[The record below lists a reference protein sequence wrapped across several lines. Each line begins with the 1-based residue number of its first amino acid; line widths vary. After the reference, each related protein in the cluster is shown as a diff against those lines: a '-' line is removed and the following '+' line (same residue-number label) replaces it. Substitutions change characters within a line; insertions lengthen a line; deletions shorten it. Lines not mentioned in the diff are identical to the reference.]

1 MPGAS
6 RVSIGVQP
14 PGCGSFFVGGL
25 IDRERGEPWEPN
37 THVPSDAPGARMSLR
52 VAETGGTRVS
62 GRDNAAPRTL
72 GTRLTGSRETSK
84 VPSAIMRRGPFVSPR
99 LQSDADEMA
108 NRGRGRDHAGPGLTS
123 ASLGCLARA
132 QREPHRSSRGGECF
146 GRFAPPMHL
155 DGRQRA
161 RLACFFQEGPRNGRR
176 VREGDEG
183 DQRETI
189 WSNRLSHPVRM
200 GAEGVRRLAP
210 SSEVVVIVD
219 VLSFTTCVDVAVSRD
234 LVVFPYPW
242 RDDSGV
248 AFARS
253 VAAMLAGKR
262 GQIPSLS
269 PRSLC
274 CLPPHSR
281 LVLPSPNGSAC
292 ADVVQNFQAS
302 ALAGCLRNAR
312 AVSDFIKRR
321 YAGAAV
327 SIIACGEKM
336 ARGDTPAGH

>member
-37 THVPSDAPGARMSLR
+37 THVPSDAPGARMSLW

-62 GRDNAAPRTL
+62 GRDNAATRTL

-99 LQSDADEMA
+99 FLQSDADEIA

-183 DQRETI
+183 DQRESI

-200 GAEGVRRLAP
+200 GGPRGCADWPLHPRWSLSLTCCRLQRVWMSP
-210 SSEVVVIVD
+210 SPETWWFSRIPGEMIPGWRLLARWMRCWRVSGGRSHRSHL
-219 VLSFTTCVDVAVSRD
+219 VLFAVSRPTPA
-234 LVVFPYPW
+234 LSCPLRTVRP
-242 RDDSGV
+242 
-248 AFARS
+248 ARLWS
-253 VAAMLAGKR
+253 KTSRL
-262 GQIPSLS
+262 
-269 PRSLC
+269 PRS
-274 CLPPHSR
+274 R
-281 LVLPSPNGSAC
+281 
-292 ADVVQNFQAS
+292 DV
-302 ALAGCLRNAR
+302 
-312 AVSDFIKRR
+312 
-321 YAGAAV
+321 
-327 SIIACGEKM
+327 
-336 ARGDTPAGH
+336 